1 MLDFDLKYFEEETRD
16 GFTIPAFMK
25 HAWASQLELL
35 NKVDIICEENDIPYF
50 ADYGTLLGTIR
61 HKGYIPWDDDI
72 DLCMM
77 RHDLERFCEVV
88 DNYDGILIHTCY
100 NAPDHGFHA
109 ARVMNSTMF
118 TVERDVY
125 KEYHGFPFPVGLD
138 IFTLDYVPRE
148 KEFEKEQIEA
158 LKVCSTAF
166 HSKEWLDKHT
176 PVDKEYVQQFAEYK
190 TAVKWLEK
198 NCGMEFSDE
207 NPSQQEILILN
218 EEIGGLYG
226 DEESDYIT
234 QFACLCVG
242 WDYYIPK
249 DAYSSSI
256 RMPFENTTVPVPV
269 GYDLLLRK
277 KYGDEYMT
285 PIQADSGHDYP
296 FYNTFIRAIFD
307 ERKHK
312 TFEGA
317 CEYIENIS
325 SRYYIKFRNKTTETS
340 LDIDEDFFKEEVV
353 EDKKIT
359 EEEKRK
365 IAAQCEVLEEFKRLC
380 KITNTTYYAID
391 DTLTQAITEDKYLC
405 DDSNIHVAIKR
416 EELNNF
422 LLSLGQELDP
432 WFNYSCLYSSEKHED
447 MRIFIWSDNYMCG
460 EEEFSQR
467 FHGYKDRATI
477 DISIID
483 LVTPDA
489 SKDEVR
495 KMLIENLITTSRSMP
510 SKPPYS
516 DEVMGIV
523 NEWKRI
529 ADVTVNTELNLRRE
543 FLRAADNIGGAV
555 ADENVTRVRITAD
568 IQDGKITEYDR
579 ECFDDVLEKDY
590 YATTINVPC
599 GYDKMMD

>member
-35 NKVDIICEENDIPYF
+35 NKVDIICEENNIPYF

-148 KEFEKEQIEA
+148 KEFEKEQIDA

-325 SRYYIKFRNKTTETS
+325 SRFYIKFRQKTKNPI
-340 LDIDEDFFKEEVV
+340 LDIEDNYFKEEVIDGQKV
-353 EDKKIT
+353 T
-359 EEEKRK
+359 EEQKRK
-365 IAAQCEVLEEFKRLC
+365 LAAECEVLEEFKRLC
-380 KITNTTYYAID
+380 EVTNTTYFAID
-391 DTLTQAITEDKYLC
+391 STLESATSASGKVFDDTSL
-405 DDSNIHVAIKR
+405 HVAIKR
-416 EELNNF
+416 EELNDF
-422 LLSLGQELDP
+422 LIMLGQELGP
-432 WFNYSCLYSSEKHED
+432 WFNYSCIYSSEKHED
-447 MRIFIWSDNYMCG
+447 MRIFIWSDSYMCD
-460 EEEFSQR
+460 EEEFRTR
-467 FHGYKDRATI
+467 FHGYGENALI

-483 LVTPDA
+483 KVSPDT
-489 SKDEVR
+489 SRDEVR
-495 KMLIENLITTSRSMP
+495 KMLIENLITTSKSMP
-510 SKPPYS
+510 SEPPYS
-516 DEVMGIV
+516 DEIFGIV
-523 NEWKRI
+523 DEWRRI
-529 ADVTVNTELNLRRE
+529 AQVSVNTDLNLRRE

-555 ADENVTRVRITAD
+555 ADDGVTQVRITASL
-568 IQDGKITEYDR
+568 QDGVDKVYNISD
-579 ECFDDVLEKDY
+579 FDEAIEKNFFV
-590 YATTINVPC
+590 TTINVPS
-599 GYDKMMD
+599 GYKSII